1 MVKIRDR
8 KLYEEIYNE
17 VCRILSAMQ
26 HYNGGVVIEAEL
38 TYEELEN
45 GWVYNSKY
53 GKIKEVQ

>member
-1 MVKIRDR
+1 
-8 KLYEEIYNE
+8 
-17 VCRILSAMQ
+17 MQ

-53 GKIKEVQ
+53 GKMKEV